1 MTGVRLGFAALLFA
15 LTLAVVDHFF
25 LGYGIAVGLARK
37 FADFVE
43 YLAIWR

>member
-1 MTGVRLGFAALLFA
+1 MSGIRLGFAALLIA
-15 LTLAVVDHFF
+15 LTLAVVDYVF
-25 LGYGIAVGLARK
+25 LGSGIAVALGRK